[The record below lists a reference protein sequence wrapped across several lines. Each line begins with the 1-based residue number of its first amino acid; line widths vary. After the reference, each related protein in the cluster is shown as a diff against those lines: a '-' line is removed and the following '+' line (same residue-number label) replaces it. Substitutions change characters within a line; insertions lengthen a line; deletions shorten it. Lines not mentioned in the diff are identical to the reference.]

1 MENEEIIQLRKLK
14 EELLK
19 KAIQLKDKLKDQ
31 EDKHRALI
39 DFNITLSSDNEDHK
53 PSKPQSIRYKTKL
66 CEIAGQVMGITFK
79 DINKKWLHDNT
90 FIYTA
95 EVMTKTF
102 SFNLELTVVFA
113 DTHTLDL
120 DYFKI
125 NHIKCYF
132 TNIDDCYM
140 LEISPWFEKI
150 TNMKNFSLLIS
161 ALSDYIANNNLRSKI
176 LTSLKSRKYAT
187 VQQYNQENGGILV
200 YIHSSKNRRKQKKTE
215 ENYLIFQWT
224 MKFLELAWHIEHF
237 FIVKPT
243 NIGVKFSEENRTL
256 LKQFCEIGLTKN
268 KLVELWDRL
277 CIAIDNYT
285 EEIKFIP

>member
-1 MENEEIIQLRKLK
+1 MENEEVIQLRKLK
-14 EELLK
+14 EKLLK

-31 EDKHRALI
+31 EDKHQSLI
-39 DFNITLSSDNEDHK
+39 NITLPSDNEDHK
-53 PSKPQSIRYKTKL
+53 SSKPQSIKYKTKL

-79 DINKKWLHDNT
+79 DINKKWLHNNT

-95 EVMTKTF
+95 KVITKTF

-113 DTHTLDL
+113 DTHTLHL

-125 NHIKCYF
+125 DNIMCYF

-150 TNMKNFSLLIS
+150 TNIKNFPLLIS

-176 LTSLKSRKYAT
+176 LNSLKSRKYAT
-187 VQQYNQENGGILV
+187 VQQYTQENGGILV
-200 YIHSSKNRRKQKKTE
+200 YIHSSMKTE

-224 MKFLELAWHIEHF
+224 MKFLELTWHIEHF

-243 NIGVKFSEENRTL
+243 NIGIKFSEENRTL

-285 EEIKFIP
+285 EEINA